1 MSLFDFQY
9 HTVQCWAYP
18 SSDYGIRTFWRHSSF
33 FWLWLLQLSPLFL
46 WGTAVLEICI
56 GVPEF
61 WASHSSQKLKSLF
74 AIVGESID
82 CLAPEAYTPN
92 QSAPTILVL
101 KTWVGLWPWK
111 NQIQNMDLKK
121 ARWQN
126 QGQCY
131 LLPVFFQVHILDL
144 IFFKFGGFQLLD
156 LIIPELKSHVIPYK
170 FKCSHWWK
178 IHL

>member
-101 KTWVGLWPWK
+101 KTWVDLWPWK
-111 NQIQNMDLKK
+111 KVKKKGCKKGSLLFKKRRDQPSSSLFDL
-121 ARWQN
+121 
-126 QGQCY
+126 
-131 LLPVFFQVHILDL
+131 LLL
-144 IFFKFGGFQLLD
+144 IT
-156 LIIPELKSHVIPYK
+156 
-170 FKCSHWWK
+170 
-178 IHL
+178 

>member
-101 KTWVGLWPWK
+101 KAWVGLWPWK

-144 IFFKFGGFQLLD
+144 IF
-156 LIIPELKSHVIPYK
+156 S
-170 FKCSHWWK
+170 
-178 IHL
+178 